1 MVMITLIV
9 LVEITFLLK
18 IEIISLLSKNCIHN
32 SERIYKYLLIFLY
45 STKNNFFFNTPYT
58 LEGDKYF

>member
-18 IEIISLLSKNCIHN
+18 IEIISLLSKNCIHT
-32 SERIYKYLLIFLY
+32 SERIYKYLLILLY
-45 STKNNFFFNTPYT
+45 STKNNFFFNIPYT

>member
-18 IEIISLLSKNCIHN
+18 IESKNCIHT
-32 SERIYKYLLIFLY
+32 SERIYKYLLFFLY